1 MSAVFCV
8 VLLRRYQ
15 SKGKGTHL
23 LWWAAGI
30 FFYGVGTGLEGT
42 ITLFGNSIVL
52 TKTWYIFGALLG
64 GYPLAQ
70 GTVYLLLRRRN
81 ANILTSLTLPFIAVV
96 ALLVALSPVHADL
109 MDPVKPGGA
118 ILGWQWVRSCTP
130 AINLYAMFFLVGGA
144 ILSAKRFARQ
154 PATRH
159 RAIGNALIATGA
171 LMPAIGGGMAKWGI
185 VEGLYVGEFVGLIF
199 IWLGY
204 AACVRR
210 PAEGPQQARAGVVAP
225 APVAGDSAAGRL

>member
-1 MSAVFCV
+1 MLSNRPDAVLYLPVATTIMSAVFCV

-15 SKGKGTHL
+15 SKGKGAHL

-30 FFYGVGTGLEGT
+30 FFYGAGTGLEGT

-52 TKTWYIFGALLG
+52 TKSWYIFGALLG

-70 GTVYLLLRRRN
+70 GTVYLLLRRRT
-81 ANILTSLTLPFIAVV
+81 ANILTALSLPFIAVV
-96 ALLVALSPVHADL
+96 SLLVVLSPVHADL
-109 MDPVKPGGA
+109 MDPVKPGGD

-144 ILSAKRFARQ
+144 ILSARRFARQ

-171 LMPAIGGGMAKWGI
+171 MMPAIGGAMAKFGI

-204 AACVRR
+204 AYCVRP
-210 PAEGPQQARAGVVAP
+210 PAGHSVA
-225 APVAGDSAAGRL
+225 VE